1 MTTRIS
7 PYQLGATLYMPAT
20 RPDLL
25 DVILN
30 QKIPDLRSMVICLED
45 AVREDEVAAGLANLQ
60 QCLHTLRQ
68 QDRGASPLV
77 FIRPRHPM
85 MALELLAMTGI
96 EAIDGFVLPK
106 FDNHSFAAW
115 YAVVQA
121 APPHMLFMPTLET
134 AQMLDALAVR
144 ELCARLQDEGIKA
157 RILALRIGGNDL
169 LSCLR
174 LRTHHAHTLYDGPLG
189 YVVAM
194 LVTHF
199 VPAGFH
205 LTAPVFEYFQ
215 DHTVLQAEFQRDLLH
230 GLVGK
235 TVIHPSQITVIH
247 QALKVNSH
255 DYEAALRIL
264 DDTMPAVFQFEG
276 AMCEPATHH
285 HWAVQVIERAKH
297 FGCHLHAVA
306 VDEEADKAHKD
317 NLHLTASK

>member
-20 RPDLL
+20 RADLL
-25 DVILN
+25 DVILR

-45 AVREDEVAAGLANLQ
+45 AVREDEVAAGLENLQ
-60 QCLHTLRQ
+60 RCLHGLYQ
-68 QDRGASPLV
+68 QERSIRPLV
-77 FIRPRHPM
+77 FVRPRHPS
-85 MALELLAMTGI
+85 MAQALLEMSGI
-96 EAIDGFVLPK
+96 DSIDGFVLPK
-106 FDNHSFAAW
+106 FDNHSFADW
-115 YAVVQA
+115 SAVVKA
-121 APPHMLFMPTLET
+121 APANLLFMPTLET
-134 AQMLDALAVR
+134 AQMLDSKAVR
-144 ELCARLQDEGIKA
+144 ELCERLQDEAIKS

-174 LRTHHAHTLYDGPLG
+174 LRTHREHTLYDGPLG

-215 DHTVLQAEFQRDLLH
+215 DHRVLQAEFQRDLLH

-235 TVIHPSQITVIH
+235 TVIHPNQIAVIH
-247 QALKVNSH
+247 QALKVDSR
-255 DYEAALRIL
+255 DYEAARRIL
-264 DDTMPAVFQFEG
+264 DDAMPAVFQFEG

-285 HWAVQVIERAKH
+285 HWAVQIMERAQH
-297 FGCHLHAVA
+297 FGCHLHAIQS
-306 VDEEADKAHKD
+306 DNSDKNVLIAQ
-317 NLHLTASK
+317 

>member
-25 DVILN
+25 EVILR

-45 AVREDEVAAGLANLQ
+45 AVREDEVATSLSNLQ
-60 QCLHTLRQ
+60 HCLRELRGQ
-68 QDRGASPLV
+68 ERGVPLV
-77 FIRPRHPM
+77 FIRPRHPQ
-85 MALELLAMTGI
+85 MAHQLLTMQGI
-96 EAIDGFVLPK
+96 ECIDGFVLPK
-106 FDNHSFAAW
+106 FDNQSFAAW

-121 APPHMLFMPTLET
+121 APTHLLFMPTLET
-134 AQMLDALAVR
+134 AQVLDALAVR
-144 ELCARLQDEGIKA
+144 ELCERLQDSGIKS

-215 DHTVLQAEFQRDLLH
+215 DHTILQAEFQRDLLH

-235 TVIHPSQITVIH
+235 TVIHPSQIAVIH
-247 QALKVNSH
+247 QALKVDSR

-264 DDTMPAVFQFEG
+264 DDAMPAVFQFEG

-285 HWAVQVIERAKH
+285 HWAVQVMERAKH

-306 VDEEADKAHKD
+306 VDEGMEKECAA
-317 NLHLTASK
+317 LY

>member
-20 RPDLL
+20 RVDLL
-25 DVILN
+25 DVILR

-45 AVREDEVAAGLANLQ
+45 ALREDEVLAGLHNLKH
-60 QCLHTLRQ
+60 CLHKLHQ
-68 QDRGASPLV
+68 QDGRHSRPLV
-77 FIRPRHPM
+77 FIRPRHPR
-85 MALELLAMTGI
+85 MAHDLLVLEGI
-96 EAIDGFVLPK
+96 DSIDGLVLPK
-106 FDNHSFAAW
+106 FDNHSFADW
-115 YAVVQA
+115 YAVVQN
-121 APPHMLFMPTLET
+121 APAHLMFMPTLET
-134 AQMLDALAVR
+134 AQMLDECAVR
-144 ELCARLQDEGIKA
+144 QLCEQLQHDGIKS

-199 VPAGFH
+199 VSCGFH

-235 TVIHPSQITVIH
+235 TVIHPSQIAVIH
-247 QALKVNSH
+247 QVLKVDSR
-255 DYEAALRIL
+255 DYEAARRIL
-264 DDTMPAVFQFEG
+264 DDAMPAVFQFEG
-276 AMCEPATHH
+276 AMCELATHQ
-285 HWAVQVIERAKH
+285 HWAVEVMERVRY
-297 FGCHLHAVA
+297 FGCYLHSVPAM
-306 VDEEADKAHKD
+306 DEPPRK
-317 NLHLTASK
+317 LLGTG

>member
-20 RPDLL
+20 RADLL
-25 DVILN
+25 EVILR
-30 QKIPDLRSMVICLED
+30 QKISDLRSMVICLED
-45 AVREDEVAAGLANLQ
+45 AVREDEVAAGLSNLQ
-60 QCLHTLRQ
+60 QCLQELHQ
-68 QDRGASPLV
+68 QERGIRPLV
-77 FIRPRHPM
+77 FIRPRHPR
-85 MALELLAMTGI
+85 MALKLLAMSGI
-96 EAIDGFVLPK
+96 DSIDGFVLPK
-106 FDNHSFAAW
+106 FDNDSFAAW

-121 APPHMLFMPTLET
+121 APRKLLFMPTLET
-134 AQMLDALAVR
+134 AQVLDALAVR
-144 ELCARLQDEGIKA
+144 ELCKRLQEDGIKS

-194 LVTHF
+194 LITHF

-235 TVIHPSQITVIH
+235 TVIHPSQIAVIH
-247 QALKVNSH
+247 QALKVDSH

-264 DDTMPAVFQFEG
+264 DEAMPAVFQFEG

-285 HWAVQVIERAKH
+285 HWAMQVMERARH

-306 VDEEADKAHKD
+306 VDDELEKD
-317 NLHLTASK
+317 RFFAI

>member
-20 RPDLL
+20 RTDLL
-25 DVILN
+25 EVILR

-45 AVREDEVAAGLANLQ
+45 AVREDEVAASLISLQ
-60 QCLHTLRQ
+60 HCLRALRGQ
-68 QDRGASPLV
+68 ERGVPLV
-77 FIRPRHPM
+77 FIRPRHPQ
-85 MALELLAMTGI
+85 MAHQLLAMQGI
-96 EAIDGFVLPK
+96 ECIDGFVLPK

-121 APPHMLFMPTLET
+121 APAHLLFMPTLET
-134 AQMLDALAVR
+134 AQVLDALAVR
-144 ELCARLQDEGIKA
+144 ELCERLQDEGIKS

-215 DHTVLQAEFQRDLLH
+215 DHTILQTEFQRDLLH

-235 TVIHPSQITVIH
+235 TVIHPSQIAVIH
-247 QALKVNSH
+247 QALKVDSR

-264 DDTMPAVFQFEG
+264 DDAMPAVFQFEG

-285 HWAVQVIERAKH
+285 HWAVQVMERAKH

-306 VDEEADKAHKD
+306 VDDELEKD
-317 NLHLTASK
+317 RFFAI

>member
-25 DVILN
+25 DVILR

-45 AVREDEVAAGLANLQ
+45 AIREDEVTASLTNLQ
-60 QCLHTLRQ
+60 HCLRELHGQERNV
-68 QDRGASPLV
+68 PLV
-77 FIRPRHPM
+77 FVRPRHPQ
-85 MALELLAMTGI
+85 MAHELLSMQGI
-96 EAIDGFVLPK
+96 ECVDGFVLPK
-106 FDNHSFAAW
+106 FDNQSFTAW

-121 APPHMLFMPTLET
+121 SPAHMLFMPTLET
-134 AQMLDALAVR
+134 AQVLDVMAVR
-144 ELCARLQDEGIKA
+144 ELCERLQDDRIKS

-215 DHTVLQAEFQRDLLH
+215 EHTILQVEFQRDLLH

-235 TVIHPSQITVIH
+235 TVIHPSQIAVIH
-247 QALKVNSH
+247 HALKVDSS

-285 HWAVQVIERAKH
+285 HWAVQIMERARY
-297 FGCHLHAVA
+297 FGCSLHSVPM
-306 VDEEADKAHKD
+306 DEKIQIRIPK
-317 NLHLTASK
+317 